1 MQIVA
6 NPFKFGK
13 EVRGCQFYDRT
24 DAFETLY
31 RKLAGGAANV
41 VMYAPRRYGKT
52 SLVRKVLDRFQAEGA
67 PTVYF
72 DFSKIESV
80 ERFCEEYASALYAVT
95 GKAQRALQRIADYLQ
110 HLHPTLSLG
119 GDAPVSIRFDY
130 GARMSATSLSS
141 VLDLAEKLAVDELGQ
156 PLVVAFDEFQD
167 IDALSAEIPME
178 AVFRSCIQAHQ
189 NVRYVFLGSKTHL
202 MKRMFA
208 DKARPFYK
216 SAATIRLEKPPEA
229 ESVAFVKE
237 RFASVAI
244 DIGDD
249 LAARIVSEAANV
261 PYYVQQ
267 LSALTFDIVAA
278 GGRTGVTAI
287 DIDAGIAAVLDENAD
302 YYVTLFGM
310 CSPTQKRL
318 VAALAREPTAAF
330 TEDYRRRHALGSPST
345 VHSALNAVVEA
356 GLVESDAAEHA
367 VGDPFFARYICTGA

>member
-13 EVRGCQFYDRT
+13 EVKGNQFYDRT

-52 SLVRKVLDRFQAEGA
+52 SLVRKVLDRFQSEGT

-130 GARMSATSLSS
+130 GMRMNVTSLSS
-141 VLDLAEKLAVDELGQ
+141 VLDLAEKIAAEELGK

-167 IDALSAEIPME
+167 IGTLSSDIPME

-189 NVRYVFLGSKTHL
+189 SVRYVFLGSKTHL

-208 DKARPFYK
+208 DKTRPFYK
-216 SAATIRLEKPPEA
+216 SAATIRLAKPPEA
-229 ESVAFVKE
+229 ESSAFVKE

-244 DIGDD
+244 KITDEI
-249 LAARIVSEAANV
+249 AARIVSESANV

-267 LSALTFDIVAA
+267 LSALTFDVVAA
-278 GGRTGVTAI
+278 SGRTNVTSA
-287 DIDAGIAAVLDENAD
+287 DVDSGITTVLDENAD

-318 VAALAREPTAAF
+318 IAALAREPAAAF

-356 GLVESDAAEHA
+356 GLVESNATGHA
-367 VGDPFFARYICTGA
+367 IGDPFFARFIRTSA